1 MAECNY
7 EETKRK
13 ALIFAEQYNKDNNTI
28 FSWDNERSYQPEEPY
43 DFKLFYGKEELG
55 VQIVRAVAD
64 PDREFIR
71 PNRAT
76 AVVEQLRK
84 SLGNADLPGL
94 CIYLNFENP
103 PATEEDT
110 KKAVYWL
117 DYFIKIKVKDSIK
130 PCFFRYDARLDD
142 EILQHIRK
150 YISDIEITPMGV
162 DKNQVRIIYSWSKS
176 YPEPWLNDEQRVLI
190 AVQKKEKKYTDVV
203 LLIDSGK
210 SPVHDL
216 YIPNIKNSMAQN
228 KLKEVWV
235 VDDFVTH
242 KRAVRVK

>member
-1 MAECNY
+1 MAECNF

-13 ALIFAEQYNKDNNTI
+13 ALIFADQYNKDNNTN
-28 FSWDNERSYQPEEPY
+28 FSWDDKRSYQPEEPY
-43 DFKLFYGKEELG
+43 DFKLFDGKKELG

-76 AVVEQLRK
+76 AVVEHLRK
-84 SLGNADLPGL
+84 SLENADLPGL

-110 KKAVYWL
+110 QRAVYWL
-117 DYFIKIKVKDSIK
+117 DYFIKIKVKDSTK
-130 PCFFRYDARLDD
+130 PCFFRYDASFDD
-142 EILQHIRK
+142 QFLPRIRK
-150 YISDIEITPMGV
+150 YISDIKIIPMGV
-162 DKNQVRIIYSWSKS
+162 DKNQVRIIYGSSKS
-176 YPEPWLNDEQRVLI
+176 YPEPWLDDEQRVSI
-190 AVQKKEKKYTDVV
+190 AVQKKEKKYPDVV
-203 LLIDSGK
+203 LLIDSGTF
-210 SPVHDL
+210 PVHDL
-216 YIPNIKNSMAQN
+216 YISIIKNSMAQN

-235 VDDFVTH
+235 VDDFATH